1 MMLNTNAISTIK
13 VLPVAIKYRF
23 ALSDKN
29 PEMKAPTF
37 SNIPKTMKTYA
48 DFFAI
53 SLSDS
58 PGSDY
63 LINLNRNPV

>member
-1 MMLNTNAISTIK
+1 MMLKTKAISTIK

-37 SNIPKTMKTYA
+37 SNTPKT
-48 DFFAI
+48 
-53 SLSDS
+53 
-58 PGSDY
+58 
-63 LINLNRNPV
+63 INT